1 MGIDVK
7 NVERVTDN
15 LRRFATHALWISII
29 GAIGA
34 AIVNTPYAP
43 TENLDRREPRFDQ
56 RCEILDNSA
65 VLALT
70 GLVADRSSHAI
81 VRARR
86 GFYLLQRARSSCRFY
101 EVAFARHNYF
111 SIMNLIAG
119 NDR

>member
-15 LRRFATHALWISII
+15 LRRFTTHAIWIGII
-29 GAIGA
+29 GAIVA

-43 TENLDRREPRFDQ
+43 AENLDRREPTFDQ
-56 RCEILDNSA
+56 RCEIWDNSA
-65 VLALT
+65 VLALN
-70 GLVADRSSHAI
+70 GLLADRSNDAM

-101 EVAFARHNYF
+101 EVASARHNYF